1 MKCSYHI
8 KLYCLT
14 VGRWPTYHTYRYHPH
29 PSLLSDKHLH
39 IVSMTL
45 KNEVS
50 VPFVWLNLLLVSFL
64 VKVIVLVLP
73 FLNPYFWTVS

>member
-8 KLYCLT
+8 KFYCLSLAYI
-14 VGRWPTYHTYRYHPH
+14 PYIPI
-29 PSLLSDKHLH
+29 PSSLLSGKHLH
-39 IVSMTL
+39 IVFMRL

-64 VKVIVLVLP
+64 VKVIVLVLLLP
-73 FLNPYFWTVS
+73 FLNPYFWTIS

>member
-1 MKCSYHI
+1 
-8 KLYCLT
+8 
-14 VGRWPTYHTYRYHPH
+14 
-29 PSLLSDKHLH
+29 
-39 IVSMTL
+39 L